1 MSSPIDTLKSFVGL
15 NQPDLP
21 PTTSTTTPAD
31 PDSTTS
37 TSTSTIE
44 PTSHPVEGNKQK
56 TELQASAPAVIP
68 AKLAGVSEIEP
79 ANDEIAIAA
88 DAEAGVALNEVM
100 PIRRGS

>member
-1 MSSPIDTLKSFVGL
+1 MPSPFDTLKSFVGL

-21 PTTSTTTPAD
+21 PTTSTTSPAD
-31 PDSTTS
+31 TDSTAP
-37 TSTSTIE
+37 TSTIE